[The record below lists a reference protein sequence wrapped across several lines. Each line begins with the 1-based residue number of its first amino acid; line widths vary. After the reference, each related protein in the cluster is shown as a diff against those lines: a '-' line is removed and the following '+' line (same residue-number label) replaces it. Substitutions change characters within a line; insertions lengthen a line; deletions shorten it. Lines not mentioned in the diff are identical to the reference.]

1 MANQTPSPPP
11 KAGSLFV
18 IGAVVVVLVGAF
30 AYTAGWLSPTRLTP
44 AKIVDHL
51 APPGGAVL
59 GFRRNH
65 AKGICFTGEFMS
77 NGNGAALS
85 AAQMMSAGTYPVVG
99 RFNLASANPSAPDAS
114 VPIRGMS
121 LSMTT
126 PDGQTWRSAMIDAPF
141 FPVATPQAFYA
152 LLNAS
157 ANKSDP
163 NAMKSFAAAHPEFQT
178 FGAWA
183 SKATL
188 SESFTQDRFNSL
200 NSFIVTNASGQ
211 SHAVRWSFVPASA
224 STDLV
229 PETLDR
235 AKPHA
240 DNFLQVDLM
249 HRLQIAPQ
257 QWHMVLT
264 VANAGDQTADPSKAW
279 PDDRQQVGVGTL
291 VIHAAEPEA
300 NGPCRD
306 INYDPTVLPPGF
318 QVSDDPFPAARSA
331 AYAVSFDR
339 RTAEEKDYP
348 RNANAAGATP

>member
-1 MANQTPSPPP
+1 MANHTPSPPP
-11 KAGSLFV
+11 KAGSFLI
-18 IGAVVVVLVGAF
+18 IGAVVVVLAGAF
-30 AYTAGWLSPTRLTP
+30 AYTAGWFSPTRLTP
-44 AKIVDHL
+44 AKIVDRL
-51 APPGGAVL
+51 APPGGAAL

-65 AKGICFTGEFMS
+65 AKGVCFTGEFES

-85 AAQMMSAGTYPVVG
+85 EAQMMRAGAYPVVG
-99 RFNLASANPSAPDAS
+99 RFNLATADPQATDAS

-126 PDGQTWRSAMIDAPF
+126 PSGQTWRSAMIDAPF

-152 LLNAS
+152 LLNA
-157 ANKSDP
+157 AGNKSDP
-163 NAMKSFAAAHPEFQT
+163 NAMKSFAAAHPEFQV

-188 SESFTQDRFNSL
+188 STSFTQDRFNSL
-200 NSFIVTNASGQ
+200 NSFIFTNAAGQ

-235 AKPHA
+235 SKPHP
-240 DNFLQVDLM
+240 DNFLDADLM
-249 HRLQIAPQ
+249 RRLQIAPQ
-257 QWHMVLT
+257 RWNMVLS
-264 VANAGDQTADPSKAW
+264 VANPGDQTADPSKAW
-279 PDDRQQVGVGTL
+279 PDDRQQVNAGTL
-291 VIHAAEPEA
+291 VVHAAEPEA

-306 INYDPTVLPPGF
+306 INYDPTVLPPGI

-348 RNANAAGATP
+348 RTASGATTP